1 LSYKAKANLRKHGV
15 SFDEAASVF
24 FDPLALSGDDPDH
37 SADESR
43 FITFGVSS
51 RGRLLTIIHTVRG
64 ESIRIIS
71 ARVRQELKG
80 RSMKKARNSKSDEM
94 RTQYKRSDF
103 KKLERGK
110 FYQRVVA
117 GSNVVAL
124 DPKVAKA
131 FPNSAIVNQTLN
143 DLLELARKS
152 SRLKPRPRSKIARA
166 G

>member
-1 LSYKAKANLRKHGV
+1 
-15 SFDEAASVF
+15 
-24 FDPLALSGDDPDH
+24 
-37 SADESR
+37 
-43 FITFGVSS
+43 
-51 RGRLLTIIHTVRG
+51 VRG

-71 ARVRQELKG
+71 AAVPQELKG

-94 RTQYKRSDF
+94 RAEYKRSDF

-117 GSNVVAL
+117 GSNVVVL

-131 FPNSAIVNQTLN
+131 FPSSAIVNQTLN

-152 SRLKPRPRSKIARA
+152 SRLKPRPRGKIARA